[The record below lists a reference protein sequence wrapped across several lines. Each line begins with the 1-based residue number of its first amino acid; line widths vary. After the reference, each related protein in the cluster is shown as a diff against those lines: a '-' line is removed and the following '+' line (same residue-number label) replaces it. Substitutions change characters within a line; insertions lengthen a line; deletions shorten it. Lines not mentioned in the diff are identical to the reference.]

1 MKRRFLTYGPLHHYI
16 KMMGYVC
23 IKEMNDGIYYGMDVS
38 LDRDE
43 QPTRTPMTFAR

>member
-1 MKRRFLTYGPLHHYI
+1 VKRRILTYGPLHPYI
-16 KMMGYVC
+16 EMMGYVC
-23 IKEMNDGIYYGMDVS
+23 IKEMNDGIYYSMDVN